1 MPNAED
7 LSHLTPAAQGLYS
20 DNEPLVTPVTY
31 GVDDAFG
38 RAALLG
44 GCRRARTARC
54 VAAGTLWALDQLP
67 FRRVLAGH
75 HLLGRTATRGSR
87 GRQGGSRF
95 FSIPWAA
102 LWRSIA
108 AAGVVGDLVGS

>member
-1 MPNAED
+1 MPHAED

-31 GVDDAFG
+31 GLDDAFG

-75 HLLGRTATRGSR
+75 HLLGRTPPHCS
-87 GRQGGSRF
+87 
-95 FSIPWAA
+95 
-102 LWRSIA
+102 
-108 AAGVVGDLVGS
+108 

>member
-54 VAAGTLWALDQLP
+54 TAAGTLWALDQLP

-75 HLLGRTATRGSR
+75 HLIGRTPPHCS
-87 GRQGGSRF
+87 
-95 FSIPWAA
+95 
-102 LWRSIA
+102 
-108 AAGVVGDLVGS
+108 